1 MRLYSSFENERNG
14 VIHAQ
19 STEPKMSCR
28 DLLGSELLDLTWFS
42 VHDTYVKQQKVDT
55 DSKVTLSSLNQEEGG
70 KSFWILCV
78 ILSVDII
85 GKNRNRDV
93 WESWSVLSPEH
104 VCIVISDDSLL
115 TNNQA
120 VVWQK
125 ENFVTPSISL
135 MESELKPSLLCL
147 SMNETV
153 WKLVNEIYLKTLVS
167 RAGVLQTTKKKNL
180 VQPKNKVFS
189 YMTFQPKSGDRRCRD
204 KTNATE

>member
-1 MRLYSSFENERNG
+1 
-14 VIHAQ
+14 
-19 STEPKMSCR
+19 MSCR
-28 DLLGSELLDLTWFS
+28 DRLGPELLDLTWFS
-42 VHDTYVKQQKVDT
+42 VHGIYVKQEKVDMG
-55 DSKVTLSSLNQEEGG
+55 SKVTLSSLNQEEGG

-78 ILSVDII
+78 VLAVDII

-104 VCIVISDDSLL
+104 VRVVISDDSLL

-120 VVWQK
+120 VVWHK
-125 ENFVTPSISL
+125 EDFVTPSISL

-167 RAGVLQTTKKKNL
+167 RAGVLQTTTKKNP
-180 VQPKNKVFS
+180 VQPKNKVFPIRHFNRFDLLTS
-189 YMTFQPKSGDRRCRD
+189 VKH
-204 KTNATE
+204 